1 MKSVFQ
7 KCLIALLAI
16 LWGVSSVQA
25 QSVNMSRYIT
35 LTVKEGADI
44 KLDLWADAIGTPV
57 KIVSGNQEKTI
68 TVGKDWIGYKGY
80 AAGAGTMTIYGNV
93 LRFDCNSNDDNI
105 TALDISHNTELTV
118 LYCYKNALNTLD
130 VSHNNKLKVLYCYGN
145 KFTTAVIDDI
155 FCSLPDMKGQKSG
168 EIQPA
173 LDDSSPDNN
182 IVLAANGKN
191 ATDKNWK
198 IRYFDDNSDITGFK
212 GTKQCGGGVD
222 MSRYITLTVKKDE
235 KIHLNIW
242 AEAAD
247 TPIKVVSGDKEQTLT
262 VGTAWTGYRNYIAG
276 AGSMTVYGKVLK
288 FDCNENMENIT
299 GIDVSHNTQ
308 LAFLDCGSNSLTALD
323 VSNNKELV
331 NLGCGSN
338 SLSSIDVKNNT
349 KLEWF
354 DCKDNSLTSLDV
366 TKNIQLKWLGCND
379 NSISM
384 LDIKNNTMLR
394 ILYCY
399 NNSLTSLDVANNT
412 QLQGLY
418 CQDNNFTT
426 EALDDIFCSLPDRK
440 GTANGIAQLL
450 FDASSSDKSKVLA
463 ANGSNA
469 TKKNWK
475 VQYFGD
481 DADITGFTGTK
492 QCGGGSGVNMD
503 RYITLAVDKGK
514 DIYLSVYASAD
525 NTPIKV
531 VSGDKEYTFN
541 ASIGWTKMS
550 QYTAGAGTMTI
561 YGNVL
566 RFNCSKNGT
575 KITGLDVGH
584 NTDLVNLLCHENA
597 ILTLDVSK
605 NTQLEYLRCDKNQ
618 ISTIELKNCPSLKV
632 LICGTNTISTLDVS
646 KNNELEW
653 LMCDDNSIKSL
664 DVSKKPKLTMIN
676 CQINKITSLNVSN
689 NPKLTSLQC
698 YDNLITSLN
707 VAESTLLEE
716 LYCERNKIETLDI
729 SRNTALKI
737 FDCSNNLITA
747 IDASKNTKLTELTC
761 YGNPLTTAALDD
773 MYCLLPTV
781 TGTTDYGDPIG
792 IYPMYNSDDA
802 NSAVVLASNGKN
814 ATDKNWKIAYY
825 ESADNI
831 TGFTGTHQCGGGTG
845 IDETKGLPSLSVY
858 PNPVKDV
865 LNIATDKPVHSI
877 RIYNVYGTEVA
888 GAADTK
894 RINVSHLPAGVY
906 MVSADGKVTRII
918 KE

>member
-16 LWGVSSVQA
+16 LWSVSSVQA

-366 TKNIQLKWLGCND
+366 TKNTQLKWLGCND

-440 GTANGIAQLL
+440 GTTNGIAQLL

-469 TKKNWK
+469 TNKNWK

-503 RYITLAVDKGK
+503 RYITMTVDKGK

-531 VSGDKEYTFN
+531 VSGNKEYTFN

-575 KITGLDVGH
+575 KITGLDLGH

-618 ISTIELKNCPSLKV
+618 ISTIDLKNCPSLKV

-698 YDNLITSLN
+698 YDNSITSLN

-845 IDETKGLPSLSVY
+845 IDEAKDLPSLAVY

-888 GAADTK
+888 HATDTK
-894 RINVSHLPAGVY
+894 SINVSHLPAGVY